1 LNIAYTIVLSIF
13 HFCLL
18 SAFAAEREKKFLSG
32 ALAVAPKI
40 SKVHCL
46 LAYQQA
52 VIVEEKVS

>member
-32 ALAVAPKI
+32 ALAVAPKNYFTFQ
-40 SKVHCL
+40 SVNYLRKG
-46 LAYQQA
+46 
-52 VIVEEKVS
+52 